1 MSDHLPPSSPSR
13 RRFVGV
19 AAATLAAGS
28 LSQLAFAQTN
38 QAMTSIAP
46 PAGDKSAI
54 RPLRV
59 HVPDAQLID
68 LRRRI
73 KATRWPERETV
84 ADNTQGV
91 QLAMMQELAR
101 HWATSYDWRKCEAK
115 LNALPNFVTEIDGLD
130 IHFIHVRSKHENA
143 MPLIVTH
150 GWPGSVIEQFKII
163 DPLVNPTAH
172 GGSASD
178 AFHLVIP
185 SLPGYGFSGK
195 PTTTGWGP
203 ERTAR
208 AWVVLMNGSDTTD
221 SRLRAATSAV
231 SSRT

>member
-1 MSDHLPPSSPSR
+1 MSDHLPPQSPSR
-13 RRFVGV
+13 RRFVGA

-38 QAMTSIAP
+38 QAITSVAQP
-46 PAGDKSAI
+46 NGGDKTAI

-101 HWATSYDWRKCEAK
+101 H
-115 LNALPNFVTEIDGLD
+115 
-130 IHFIHVRSKHENA
+130 
-143 MPLIVTH
+143 
-150 GWPGSVIEQFKII
+150 
-163 DPLVNPTAH
+163 
-172 GGSASD
+172 
-178 AFHLVIP
+178 
-185 SLPGYGFSGK
+185 
-195 PTTTGWGP
+195 
-203 ERTAR
+203 
-208 AWVVLMNGSDTTD
+208 
-221 SRLRAATSAV
+221 
-231 SSRT
+231 